1 MSSVNRSH
9 GSDRSVEEMVQ
20 GQKQANAAG
29 AEYMKGC
36 TETLGKA
43 AGQAGQKQGQP
54 QGAEQQGQQSAAA
67 GQTAIPRPQ

>member
-9 GSDRSVEEMVQ
+9 GSDKSVEEVVQ
-20 GQKQANAAG
+20 GQRQANAAG

-43 AGQAGQKQGQP
+43 AGQAGQKREEPAQN
-54 QGAEQQGQQSAAA
+54 SAAA
-67 GQTAIPRPQ
+67 AQTAVPRPQ